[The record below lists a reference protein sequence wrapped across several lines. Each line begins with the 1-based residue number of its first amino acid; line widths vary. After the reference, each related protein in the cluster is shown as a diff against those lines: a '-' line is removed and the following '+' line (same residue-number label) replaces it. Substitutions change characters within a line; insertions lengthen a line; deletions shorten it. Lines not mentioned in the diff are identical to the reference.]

1 MEHHMKK
8 LEAFFQRC
16 LDLTTVRSENYGH
29 PSKNLRRIADMWS
42 VYLETPIRPEDVAVL
57 MCCLKLCRLAE
68 GWHQD
73 SIDDAATYLG
83 LADLV
88 REDTNAKDSE

>member
-57 MCCLKLCRLAE
+57 MCCLKLARLAE

-88 REDTNAKDSE
+88 REDSNAKDSE

>member
-57 MCCLKLCRLAE
+57 MCCLKLARLAE

-88 REDTNAKDSE
+88 REDNHVEDSE